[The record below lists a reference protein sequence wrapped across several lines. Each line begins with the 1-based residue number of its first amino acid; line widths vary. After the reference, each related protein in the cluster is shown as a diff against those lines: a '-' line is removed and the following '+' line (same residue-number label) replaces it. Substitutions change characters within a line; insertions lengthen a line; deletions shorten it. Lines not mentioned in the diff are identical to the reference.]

1 MEAKATFGRRSGKAE
16 APVAQDNSGS
26 GSGSRSRLTAEQR
39 ASLRTV
45 LWATPLIA
53 ILIGL
58 PIMLAKLSDAD
69 CRSKPAAE
77 RGIFDINWCQAG
89 LAAVRGAAQGVAMG
103 AGRSR

>member
-1 MEAKATFGRRSGKAE
+1 MEGKAAFGRRSEKAE
-16 APVAQDNSGS
+16 APITPDNT
-26 GSGSRSRLTAEQR
+26 GSRLSAEQR

-58 PIMLAKLSDAD
+58 PIMLSKLPGAD
-69 CRSKPAAE
+69 CRPKPAAE
-77 RGIFDINWCQAG
+77 RGVFDINWCQAG

-103 AGRSR
+103 AGGSR

>member
-16 APVAQDNSGS
+16 APVAQDNS

-89 LAAVRGAAQGVAMG
+89 LAAVGGAAQGVAMG